1 MSRKWTDSFHTGRPI
16 IRSRRKTNFLS
27 PDKFHIDSIMD
38 LLAQTPEKLSAMSRL
53 LSGDQ
58 VQRPLRS
65 GESSFMDILA
75 NFRCDIDISAAIT

>member
-1 MSRKWTDSFHTGRPI
+1 
-16 IRSRRKTNFLS
+16 
-27 PDKFHIDSIMD
+27 MD